1 MTFFVGISGPKR
13 VGKDTFAQHLSSR
26 LIHRKNV
33 IIDRIADPL
42 YKWAEN
48 ITGLT
53 IAELM
58 GPEKDIVWTE
68 ETAPFKNL
76 IGKSPRSLLL
86 DLGNFTRDSYGE
98 DFLVNSLKNKY
109 SHKMFDWQKITK
121 QPVIIVPDV
130 RTECEAAA
138 MDILI
143 GLEREGCNFVGG
155 RTESGIKE
163 SNFWKKVKMKTI
175 ENGNTWMAC
184 EYERIAEELLEEFE
198 NAS

>member
-1 MTFFVGISGPKR
+1 MSIFIGINGPKR
-13 VGKDTFAQHLSSR
+13 VGKDTFAENLSGCLKYNFS
-26 LIHRKNV
+26 V

-42 YKWAEN
+42 YKWAN
-48 ITGLT
+48 SITGLS

-58 GPEKDIVWTE
+58 GPEKDTVWTE
-68 ETAPFKNL
+68 ETKPFPNL
-76 IGKSPRSLLL
+76 IGRSPRSLLL